1 MKKKITN
8 KKNDKN
14 KEDFSGLVDFIS
26 GKFDD
31 IDGRFNELGEMF
43 RDLQGAVDS
52 YAKRADA
59 YFQEMVVLSHQMN
72 RHEKWIKQ
80 LADKAGVKLHY

>member
-8 KKNDKN
+8 KKINKN

-26 GKFDD
+26 DKFDNTD
-31 IDGRFNELGEMF
+31 NRFNELKTMF
-43 RDLQGAVDS
+43 RELQGAVDS

-80 LADKAGVKLHY
+80 IADKLGVKLHY

>member
-1 MKKKITN
+1 MKKKTTN
-8 KKNDKN
+8 KKIDKN

>member
-1 MKKKITN
+1 MKNKITN
-8 KKNDKN
+8 KKINKN
-14 KEDFSGLVDFIS
+14 KEDFSNLVDFIS

-31 IDGRFNELGEMF
+31 VDGRFNELGKMF